1 MSNFLL
7 PGIDLIRKYNK
18 QVPRYTSYPTVP
30 YWQDDISPDEWKE
43 RASNT
48 FHACNK
54 TDGIS
59 LYIHLPFCESLCTYC
74 GCNKK
79 ITTNHSVEEEYIKA
93 LEKEWSLYLQLFKEK
108 PVIRELHL
116 GGGTPTFFSAANLA
130 WLLGIIFS
138 KSSRHPLH
146 EFSIEGHPNNTTFE
160 QLQVLYAFGFRRIS
174 YGVQDLDE
182 KVQYMINRIQPFSNV
197 AKATAMALKAGF
209 TSINFDLIYGLPF
222 QTVESI
228 SKTFHQVLQLKPGR
242 IAFYSY
248 AHVPWKS
255 RGQRLFDETDLPS
268 AENKLQL
275 YLTGKQILNEA
286 GYQDIGMDHFALPGD
301 ALYTAYK
308 DGTLHRNFMGYTTCN
323 TGMLVGLGVSAISDA
338 GNGYAQ
344 NEKQL
349 LDYYRCLNDN
359 KIPVVKGYFLSK
371 EDERFKRYILD
382 IICGGKAFFSKD
394 DLPVLKEYCFPQLAL
409 LQADGLISFN
419 DSMISVINEGHYF
432 LRNICYAVDVVAA
445 RGAYS
450 EALFSKAI

>member
-1 MSNFLL
+1 MSNFSL
-7 PGIDLIRKYNK
+7 PAIELIRKYNK

-30 YWQDDISPDEWKE
+30 YWQDKISLEEWQ
-43 RASNT
+43 RRITHT
-48 FHACNK
+48 FYACNK

-79 ITTNHSVEEEYIKA
+79 ITTNHSVEEAYIKA
-93 LEKEWSLYLQLFKEK
+93 LEKEWNLYLQLFSEK

-130 WLLGIIFS
+130 WLMNIILS
-138 KSSRHPLH
+138 KAVIHPLH

-160 QLQVLYAFGFRRIS
+160 QLQVLHAFGFRRIS

-182 KVQYMINRIQPFSNV
+182 KVQYIINRIQPFSNV
-197 AKATAMALKAGF
+197 AKATAIALKAGF

-228 SKTFHQVLQLKPGR
+228 TKTFQQVLELKPAR

-268 AENKLQL
+268 PEDKLQL
-275 YLTGKQILNEA
+275 YLTGKQVLMEA
-286 GYQDIGMDHFALPGD
+286 GYCDIGMDHFALPGD
-301 ALYTAYK
+301 ALYKAHK
-308 DGTLHRNFMGYTTCN
+308 EEALHRNFMGYTTCN
-323 TGMLVGLGVSAISDA
+323 TGMLLGLGVSAISDA
-338 GNGYAQ
+338 ANAYAQ

-349 LDYYRCLNDN
+349 MDYYRILGDN
-359 KIPVVKGYFLSK
+359 RIPIAKGYFLSK
-371 EDERFKRYILD
+371 EDERFKQYILD
-382 IICGGKAFFSKD
+382 IICRGKTIFAMD
-394 DLPVLKEYCFPQLAL
+394 DIPVLKDYCFPQLAL
-409 LQADGLISFN
+409 LEADGLISFN
-419 DSMISVINEGHYF
+419 DHMLSVKEEGHYF
-432 LRNICYAVDVVAA
+432 IRNICYAIDAVAA
-445 RGAYS
+445 RNAFN
-450 EALFSKAI
+450 EVLFSKAI